1 MKHVCKRVMAVL
13 LAVVMICSVFS
24 PSVFA
29 TTDDEFSVV
38 VSMEALTLGQS
49 FYYEPTVYTL
59 SKINELIA
67 TKGYEA
73 RTEENLTAAI
83 ATLAMFIDNG
93 VEYDNTGSIDGDS
106 FYLSAVKVGDSGAVS
121 VPEIIVAKSGK
132 TAEELT
138 ASGRSDAEWLGEFD
152 YNTMTGWMI
161 TVNDEMINVSAGAYT
176 VADGAVIRW
185 QYTLQGYGA
194 DLGHGYGGSGYFTP
208 AERKDLYTAY
218 AGCNDS
224 VKKAS
229 VMSTINKLDA
239 TQEEV
244 DAAAAALTDTPPVAQ
259 DVSDV
264 LNATMAQQAVD
275 IPTPGFGTLGGEWTV
290 LCLARGGCY
299 EKDNAYFT
307 GYYDRVVEAVNETAA
322 SVSLANGALSSSKST
337 DNSRLI
343 LALSSIGKDA
353 TSVGNWNLITPYEDF
368 NWIKNQGINGPVFAL
383 IALDTHNYQTADT
396 TIRQQ
401 CVDYILQSQVSG
413 GGWAFFGST
422 PDPDMTGM
430 VLQALAPYKEQEAVA
445 AAADTAFTVLSNMQ
459 EEDGG
464 YGSWGTINCESTAQV
479 ITACAAWG
487 INPDTDSRFIKNGK
501 SAVDAIVSY
510 YDSSAKAFKHT
521 ADGSVDRMATDQAC
535 YALVA
540 YDRLMKGKTSL
551 YDMSDVTFESGAPA
565 TDEMTAVLG
574 LPAQVESTAGT
585 TFHATVNLTQW
596 DNEAG
601 YKLIDLIVTVPEG
614 LSVTGVTAGSRLS
627 GGELS
632 YNLEADTGKLR
643 IVYFDANEHSNLAI
657 SGTEYPAEVLTVG
670 FAVENVTV
678 GSTLPIAIRGMSVK
692 KTSDSTDENAMVIV
706 NTDTETA
713 SGNVEVVQGISFS
726 AVTVCTGDD
735 VDLIPSNKKTV
746 AVAVTGAARGGKLQ
760 YNDGTHEV
768 TFLYSLPI
776 SRNTGVNTYLAL
788 VDADIAMSE
797 FVNKSNYSFPDGKA
811 DRIEFGDINGDAEV
825 NAQDALA
832 VVDFW
837 LRKGEEPT
845 DLQILTS
852 NVNGDSRINTF
863 DALGIVEAFVNG
875 DPNTGYLI
883 VTKVSTLFTNS

>member
-1 MKHVCKRVMAVL
+1 MKHVSKRVMAVL
-13 LAVVMICSVFS
+13 LAVVIICSVFPFS
-24 PSVFA
+24 A
-29 TTDDEFSVV
+29 LAAEGDEFSVV
-38 VSMEALTLGQS
+38 VSMEGLTLGQG

-59 SKINELIA
+59 SRINELIA
-67 TKGYEA
+67 AKGYEA
-73 RTEENLTAAI
+73 RTAENLTAAM
-83 ATLAMFIDNG
+83 ATLAMFIDKG

-106 FYLSAVKVGDSGAVS
+106 FYLSAVKVGDSGAVT
-121 VPEIIVAKSGK
+121 VPEIIITKSGL
-132 TAEELT
+132 TAEALT
-138 ASGRSDAEWLGEFD
+138 ASGRSDPEWLGEFD

-161 TVNDEMINVSAGAYT
+161 TVDDSMINVGAGAYT
-176 VADGAVIRW
+176 VTDGAVIRW

-194 DLGHGYGGSGYFTP
+194 DLGYGWGGSSYFEP
-208 AERKDLYTAY
+208 VERKDLYTAY
-218 AGCNDS
+218 AGCTDS
-224 VKKAS
+224 AKKAS
-229 VMSTINKLDA
+229 VISTINKLDA

-244 DAAAAALTDTPPVAQ
+244 DAAVAVLTESPRVAQ
-259 DVSDV
+259 DVSAV
-264 LNATMAQQAVD
+264 LNATMVQQAVD

-290 LCLARGGCY
+290 LCLARGGHY
-299 EKDNAYFT
+299 EKNNAYFT

-343 LALSSIGKDA
+343 LALSAIGKDA
-353 TSVGNWNLITPYEDF
+353 TSVGDWNLITPYEDF

-430 VLQALAPYKEQEAVA
+430 VLQALAPYKDQEAVA

-459 EEDGG
+459 EDDGG

-487 INPDTDSRFIKNGK
+487 INPDTDSRFIKSGK
-501 SAVDAIVSY
+501 SAVDAILTY
-510 YDSSAKAFKHT
+510 YDSSAKAFRHT

-535 YALVA
+535 YALVS
-540 YDRLMKGKTSL
+540 YDRLLKGKTSL
-551 YDMSDVTFESGAPA
+551 YDMSDVTFESSVPA
-565 TDEMTAVLG
+565 TDEMAAVLG
-574 LPAQVESTAGT
+574 LPAQVESTVGT
-585 TFHATVNLTQW
+585 TFNATVNLTKW

-614 LSVTGVTAGSRLS
+614 LSVTGVTPGSRLS

-643 IVYFDANEHSNLAI
+643 IVYFDANENSNLAI
-657 SGTEYPAEVLTVG
+657 SGTEYPAEVLTIG
-670 FAVENVTV
+670 FAVENVTA
-678 GSTLPIAIRGMSVK
+678 GSTLPIAISGMSVK
-692 KTSDSTDENAMVIV
+692 LLSDSTDENAMIIV
-706 NTDTETA
+706 DTANA

-726 AVTVCTGDD
+726 AVTVYTGDD
-735 VDLIPSNKKTV
+735 VDLIPSNKK
-746 AVAVTGAARGGKLQ
+746 AVAVSVTGATRGEKLQ
-760 YNDGTHEV
+760 YNDGTHEI
-768 TFLYSLPI
+768 TFLYSLAI
-776 SRNTGVNTYLAL
+776 SRSSKVNTYLAL

-797 FVNKSNYSFPDGKA
+797 FVNKSNYSFPGGKA